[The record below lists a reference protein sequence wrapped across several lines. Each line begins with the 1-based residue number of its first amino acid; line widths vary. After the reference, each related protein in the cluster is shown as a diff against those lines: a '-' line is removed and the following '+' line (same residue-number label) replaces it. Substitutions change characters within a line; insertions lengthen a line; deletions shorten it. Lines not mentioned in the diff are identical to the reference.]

1 MVKIAIAGGSGEV
14 AREVIDAL
22 VATKKHHIIVLSR
35 QEPGPGDT
43 IEGTSWATVDFTNK
57 DSIVPAL
64 KGVHTVLN
72 FVPVY
77 RDSDNAAQRTLIDA
91 VVEAGVGRFAP
102 SEWATLTTDTL
113 PWYGPKV
120 AIREY
125 LAELNKDGK
134 VLEYCLF
141 SCGVFTNYLGAPY
154 PSTTHVHTSN
164 LQFDLARRRAILVDG
179 GEGGQMSFTTVSD
192 FANVV
197 ARAVKYEGEWPV
209 VGGIRGD
216 TVTAAQL
223 VTMAEEIRGGQQSRP
238 NYRLP
243 STY

>member
-22 VATKKHHIIVLSR
+22 VATKKHDIIVLSR

-57 DSIVPAL
+57 DSIVPAS
-64 KGVHTVLN
+64 
-72 FVPVY
+72 
-77 RDSDNAAQRTLIDA
+77 RADSDNAAQRTLIDA
-91 VVEAGVGRFAP
+91 VVKAGVGRFAP

-113 PWYGPKV
+113 PWYGSKV

-192 FANVV
+192 FTNVV
-197 ARAVKYEGEWPV
+197 AWAVEYEGEWPV

-216 TVTAAQL
+216 TVTAVQL
-223 VTMAEEIRGGQQSRP
+223 VAMAEEIRGGQQSRP
-238 NYRLP
+238 NYRLA
-243 STY
+243 STYSSGSRSVLD